1 MAPKVVDS
9 ILEVIGNTPMV
20 RLQKVV
26 PPNGADIFVK
36 LEYLNPSGSYKDRIA
51 LEMIRQAEAE
61 GKLKP
66 GYTIVEASTG
76 NTGTA
81 LSFVG
86 TRLGYNVEIY
96 MPEGM
101 TRERIKLME
110 SYGAKVHEMKI
121 EGLSTKGSV
130 AGAEVEFAPR
140 QRCLELERSNPKIW
154 WARQFSNPANWRAH
168 LTTGNEI
175 LEQMNGKVDA
185 FVASIG
191 VGGTLYGVAKA
202 LKAKQPKC
210 KVIGLEPASAKY
222 AISDGITSPPG
233 VSKEIAGGIIEEMM
247 ESGLIDEV
255 VKVTNEDAIKT
266 SDRLVREEGLFC
278 GISAGANVYHS
289 IKVAEALGKGKHV
302 ATVLPDHRDRYLS
315 EKKYTT

>member
-1 MAPKVVDS
+1 MAPKAVDT
-9 ILEVIGNTPMV
+9 ILDAIGNTPLV
-20 RLQKVV
+20 KLQKLA
-26 PPNGADIFVK
+26 PKGGADIFVK
-36 LEYLNPSGSYKDRIA
+36 AEYFNPSGSYKDRIA
-51 LEMIRQAEAE
+51 VEMIRTAEKE

-101 TRERIKLME
+101 TRERIKIME

-121 EGLSTKGSV
+121 EGLDAKGSV
-130 AGAEVEFAPR
+130 AGAEVEFIPR
-140 QRCLELERSNPKIW
+140 KKCLDLERSNPKIW

-168 LTTGNEI
+168 LVTGSEI
-175 LEQMNGKVDA
+175 LEQMNSKVDA

-202 LKAKQPKC
+202 IKAKVPKC
-210 KVIGLEPASAKY
+210 RVIGLEPASARY

-233 VSKEIAGGIIEEMM
+233 VSKDISGGIIEEMM

-255 VKVTNEDAIKT
+255 VKVTNEDAIAT
-266 SDRLVREEGLFC
+266 SDRLVKEEGLFC

-289 IKVAEALGKGKHV
+289 IKVAEKLGKGKRV

>member
-1 MAPKVVDS
+1 
-9 ILEVIGNTPMV
+9 MV
-20 RLQKVV
+20 RLQKVI
-26 PPNGADIFVK
+26 PKRGADVYTK

-51 LEMIRQAEAE
+51 LEMIRSAEAE

-86 TRLGYNVEIY
+86 TRLGYKVEIY

-101 TRERIKLME
+101 TRERIKIME

-121 EGLSTKGSV
+121 EGLDSKGSV

-140 QRCLELERSNPKIW
+140 RKCLELERNNPKIW
-154 WARQFSNPANWRAH
+154 WARQFSNPANWKAH
-168 LTTGNEI
+168 IVTGNEI
-175 LEQMNGKVDA
+175 LQQMNGKVDA

-202 LKAKQPKC
+202 LKTKLSKC
-210 KVIGLEPASAKY
+210 KVVGLEPASARY
-222 AISDGITSPPG
+222 AISDGIVRPPDTDP
-233 VSKEIAGGIIEEMM
+233 EIAGGIIEEMM

-255 VKVTNEDAIKT
+255 VKVTNEDAIAC
-266 SDRLVREEGLFC
+266 SDRLVQEEGLFC
-278 GISAGANVYHS
+278 GISAGANVFYS
-289 IKVAEALGKGKHV
+289 LKIAEELGLGKRV
-302 ATVLPDHRDRYLS
+302 TTVLPDHRDRYLS

>member
-1 MAPKVVDS
+1 MAPKAVDS

-20 RLQKVV
+20 KLQRVV
-26 PPNGADIFVK
+26 PENGADIYTK

-51 LEMIRQAEAE
+51 LEMIRSAEAE

-101 TRERIKLME
+101 TQERIKIME

-121 EGLSTKGSV
+121 EGLDSKGSV
-130 AGAEVEFAPR
+130 AGAEVEFIPR
-140 QRCLELERSNPKIW
+140 KKCLDLERSNPKIW

-168 LTTGNEI
+168 IVTGNEI
-175 LEQMNGKVDA
+175 LEQMNGNVDA

-202 LKAKQPKC
+202 LKAKLPKC
-210 KVIGLEPASAKY
+210 KIIGLEPASARY
-222 AISDGITSPPG
+222 AISNGITSPPG

-247 ESGLIDEV
+247 ESGLINEV

-278 GISAGANVYHS
+278 GISAGANVYYS
-289 IKVAEALGKGKHV
+289 LKVAEEIGKGKRV